1 MRMQITEPDVP
12 DHSFLIAEGAKDGHY
27 TDCFAIEVD
36 GTVTLEAYIQ
46 AFYTTLLF
54 RAERLVL
61 RIAARHPS
69 TDQQVA
75 DLARGQGTQLAIW
88 KVEKRDDTQ
97 ILLNAGRTKSCLMV
111 TQLAGKTRLIFGS
124 VVVPEPAKG
133 NKPPRLGPV
142 FDTLLGAHKV
152 YSRLLLS
159 AAARNL
165 K

>member
-1 MRMQITEPDVP
+1 MQISEPDVP
-12 DHSFLIAEGAKDGHY
+12 EWSFLTAEAAKDGYY
-27 TDCFAIEVD
+27 TDLFATEVD
-36 GTVTLEAYIQ
+36 GHVTLAAFIQ
-46 AFYTTLLF
+46 AFYTTPLF

-61 RIAARHPS
+61 RIAARLPS

-75 DLARGQGTQLAIW
+75 DLANADATKFAAW
-88 KVEKRDDTQ
+88 TVEAREDTQ

-111 TQLAGKTRLIFGS
+111 THEADKTQLMFGS

-142 FDTLLGAHKV
+142 FDTLLSAHKV

-159 AAARNL
+159 AAARRL
-165 K
+165 